1 MDSIL
6 AGPKLLLALLGISL
20 AAVAHADI
28 RGVDGQT
35 YRAGTL
41 RELTQGTSAERL
53 YIVQF
58 RDPPALGAPGAV
70 GPRLV
75 THGLLAGGTG
85 QRRFDPESST
95 VRNHVR
101 ALQDKQDALLR
112 SLNLSHKQL
121 HSYRYTFNGV
131 AVKMSPQQA
140 DALRL
145 HKSVKNIW
153 EDKRRRVSTVY
164 SPGFLGLLD
173 TDGGLRSDLGLQGDD
188 IIIGVIDSGITPNHP
203 SFADRAV
210 KEQPRLCRSEW
221 GENSLLG
228 RWLCRRFKRPGPAL
242 FDSRPA
248 HWRGACETGAN
259 FTNED
264 CNKKLIGARFYN
276 DGFLFEDG
284 YELDENEFDS
294 PADADGHGTHI
305 ASIAA
310 GNAVEADVF
319 GRAAGRVS
327 GIAPRAR
334 VAAYK
339 ACWLQPGAFR
349 ATCSVADLVL
359 AIDDAV
365 ADGVDIINYSVGS
378 LDDSLTDP
386 DDLALLRAA
395 ESGVL
400 TVVATGNSGPE
411 PYTMEAPGT
420 NPWVLSVG
428 ASSRTGSRI
437 AEGLRVNK
445 PASLAANYESKEAS
459 FTPTLAGTG
468 PVTADLVLVDDNMAI
483 TPEGE
488 IGTALDACSELVNTE
503 ELSGAIAYIQ
513 RGGCDFED
521 KIRFAQDAGAVA
533 VVVFSNDNPLQVMA
547 GDSAGIGIPA
557 VMIGQADGQLLRD
570 KLTEGEAVEVTLD
583 KSIFINFADAGNV
596 MGSFSGRG
604 PTLAGP
610 ARPGQVLIDSDPM
623 DAITQY
629 DSTVGSDFLKPD
641 VVAPGVRILGGQSP
655 SVANGFRGEDFQ
667 YLSGTSQSAPH
678 VAGLAALI
686 KQQHP
691 DWTPAEI
698 KSSLMTTARQDIL
711 KEAGGAEADPF
722 DMGAGH
728 VVPNNAVD
736 PGLLYDTAIDEY
748 DAYLCKQD
756 IARITAQE
764 CAALM
769 LPGLD
774 AKDINLPSIALTELV
789 VTDQVTRTV
798 RNPGP
803 AATFAVEVVAPPEVQ
818 VVVSPDSIMV
828 GEDSTAT
835 FTVSFT
841 TDNAP
846 LNEWLF
852 GSYTWISDSHRV
864 RSPFAVRPA
873 AIAWPAQVNGDG
885 TTGNASIDVRFGY
898 NGGYDA
904 LALGLEQPCVLPDN
918 NLDDS
923 VCTNTS
929 PATVSEDSLDFYRF
943 EDGSRP
949 WVERLF
955 INVDAD
961 DDLFFRVSLFDE
973 LTAGNDDLDLYVWY
987 CLDVLCENVEFV
999 GAGQH
1004 EDTSDEGV
1012 DVYRPE
1018 PGTYIVDV
1026 HGFNVESIETQFC
1039 VLAWGLGRNDTGGN
1053 LTLSNTPGSA
1063 TQGSTPA
1070 IIAGWNNLA
1079 DGLWLGGVLHR
1090 QDAANELGLTLIDV
1104 DVNGLPVQNPGALVC
1119 P

>member
-1 MDSIL
+1 MDSTL
-6 AGPKLLLALLGISL
+6 AGPKLLLALLGIWL
-20 AAVAHADI
+20 AGVAHADL
-28 RGVDGQT
+28 RGIDGQVS
-35 YRAGTL
+35 RAGTL
-41 RELTQGTSAERL
+41 TETLQGTSAERL

-58 RDPPALGAPGAV
+58 TDPPALGAPGAV
-70 GPRLV
+70 GPRTV
-75 THGLLAGGTG
+75 TQGLLAGTTE
-85 QRRFDPESST
+85 QRRFDPESGP

-101 ALQDKQDALLR
+101 ALQAKQDALLR

-140 DALRL
+140 NALRL

-153 EDKRRRVSTVY
+153 EDKRRRVSTAY
-164 SPGFLGLLD
+164 SAGFMGLLD
-173 TDGGLRSDLGLQGDD
+173 TDGGLRADVGLQGDGV
-188 IIIGVIDSGITPNHP
+188 IIGVIDSGITPNHP

-210 KEQPRLCRSEW
+210 KEQPRLCRSQW

-228 RWLCRRFKRPGPAL
+228 LWLCRRFKRPGPPL
-242 FDSRPA
+242 FDGLPA
-248 HWRGACETGAN
+248 NWRGVCETGIN
-259 FTNED
+259 FTAED
-264 CNKKLIGARFYN
+264 CNNKLIGARFYN
-276 DGFLFEDG
+276 EGFLFEDG

-310 GNAVEADVF
+310 GNPVEADVF
-319 GRAAGRVS
+319 GRSAGQVS

-339 ACWLQPGAFR
+339 ACWLEPGAFR
-349 ATCSVADLVL
+349 ATCSVADLVR

-400 TVVATGNSGPE
+400 SVVATGNSGPE
-411 PYTMEAPGT
+411 PYTMMAPAT
-420 NPWVLSVG
+420 TPWVLSVG

-445 PASLAANYESKEAS
+445 PASVAANYESMEAS
-459 FTPTLAGTG
+459 FTPTLVSTG
-468 PVTADLVLVDDNMAI
+468 PVTADLVLADDNMAI

-488 IGTALDACSELVNTE
+488 IGTALDACSALVNTE
-503 ELSGAIAYIQ
+503 EMSGAIAYIQ
-513 RGGCDFED
+513 RGGCDFVD

-570 KLTEGEAVEVTLD
+570 KLAEGDAIEVTLD
-583 KSIFINFADAGNV
+583 KSIFINFAEAGNV

-610 ARPGQVLIDSDPM
+610 ERPGQVMVYSDPTDLM
-623 DAITQY
+623 SEYRA
-629 DSTVGSDFLKPD
+629 TVGSDFLKPD
-641 VVAPGVRILGGQSP
+641 VVAPGVRILAGQSP

-686 KQQHP
+686 KEQHP

-698 KSSLMTTARQDIL
+698 KSSLMTTARQNIL

-728 VVPNNAVD
+728 VVPNTAID

-748 DAYLCKQD
+748 DAYLCNQD
-756 IARITAQE
+756 IARISAQE
-764 CAALM
+764 CAALT
-769 LPGLD
+769 LAGLE
-774 AKDINLPSIALTELV
+774 AKDINLPSVAITELV
-789 VTDQVTRTV
+789 VNEQVTRTV

-803 AATFAVEVVAPPEVQ
+803 AANFSVEIDAPPELQ
-818 VVVSPDSIMV
+818 VVVSPDSMLV
-828 GEDSTAT
+828 GADSTAS

-846 LNEWLF
+846 LDEWLF
-852 GSYTWISDSHRV
+852 GSYTWVSDNHRV

-873 AIAWPAQVNGDG
+873 PFAWPDEVNGSG
-885 TTGNASIDVRFGY
+885 ASGNAAVDVRFGY
-898 NGGYDA
+898 NGSFSA
-904 LALGLEQPCVLPDN
+904 QALGMEQPCVLPDN
-918 NLDDS
+918 NLNDS
-923 VCTNTS
+923 ICTNTS
-929 PATVSEDSLDFYRF
+929 PAMVSEDPLNFYQF
-943 EDGSRP
+943 EDGTKP

-955 INVDAD
+955 VNVDAG
-961 DDLFFRVSLFDE
+961 DDLLFRVSLFDE
-973 LTAGNDDLDLYVWY
+973 LTAGNDDLDLYLWY

-1004 EDTSDEGV
+1004 EETSDEEI

-1018 PGTYIVDV
+1018 PGTYIIDV
-1026 HGFNVESIETQFC
+1026 HGFDVEGIDTQFC
-1039 VLAWGLGRNDTGGN
+1039 VLAWGLGRSDTGGN
-1053 LTLSNTPGSA
+1053 LTLANVPGSA
-1063 TQGSTPA
+1063 TYGSTPA
-1070 IIAGWNNLA
+1070 ISAGWNNLD
-1079 DGLWLGGVLHR
+1079 DGLWLGGILHG
-1090 QDAANELGLTLIDV
+1090 QNVSSELGLTIIDV